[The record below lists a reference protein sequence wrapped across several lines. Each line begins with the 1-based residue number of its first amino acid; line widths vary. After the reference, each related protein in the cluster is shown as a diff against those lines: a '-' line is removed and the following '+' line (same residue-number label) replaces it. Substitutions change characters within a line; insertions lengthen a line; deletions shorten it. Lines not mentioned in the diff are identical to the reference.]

1 MPKICGL
8 KSSKGYSLR
17 RFQLPNFPLCFACLR
32 LCFALVF
39 VYLLWRETLF
49 VYFCACL
56 CLCLSVP
63 RLGQIGNWSQ
73 GVFLLLS
80 SMQIPWI
87 ERIGGVLS
95 ILDTYIPWTS
105 FGGISWREPRI
116 YGLNKRFLIGLCVW
130 FLLVDFLECG
140 RHFSS
145 CPRFPLSGLKF
156 RFLIARF
163 EGFISHQNVAHAPPE
178 KYTKIS
184 RYVAR

>member
-1 MPKICGL
+1 V
-8 KSSKGYSLR
+8 
-17 RFQLPNFPLCFACLR
+17 PLS
-32 LCFALVF
+32 
-39 VYLLWRETLF
+39 
-49 VYFCACL
+49 L
-56 CLCLSVP
+56 CLCSETRPNWQLKSRRLLTAVVNANSVN
-63 RLGQIGNWSQ
+63 RANRGSSQ
-73 GVFLLLS
+73 HFRHVHSLNFL
-80 SMQIPWI
+80 
-87 ERIGGVLS
+87 RGYF
-95 ILDTYIPWTS
+95 DAAA
-105 FGGISWREPRI
+105 SWREPRI